1 MSKRRIAAILIP
13 VLVLA
18 LAGALWWGYRLR
30 SMAGRDVLVL
40 YGNVDIREARPAFD
54 DTGPVAALLVTEG
67 ARVHK
72 GELIARIDDARY
84 ALRATEAR
92 QTALRLGADLERLVH
107 GSRPQEVDRAKA
119 AMAALD
125 AVYKN
130 DELLYQR
137 TVRLVPVGVAST
149 EDRDNAAAAVRAARA
164 SYEAARQSFEL
175 AKIGPRAEDVAAA
188 RHAFRA
194 AAAAAA
200 LAARELA
207 DTRLYAPVDGIV
219 EDRILEVGDMAAPN
233 VPVYTIALRDPL
245 WVRAYVPEGD
255 LGRVRLGMAATVA
268 TDSFPGKSY
277 RGWVGYLSP
286 TSEFTPKTVET
297 PELRTALVYQVRIY
311 VCDARGELRLGMPAT
326 VSLDFNGK
334 AGAPR
339 PGCGPDDAGGR

>member
-1 MSKRRIAAILIP
+1 MSKRRIASILIP

-18 LAGALWWGYRLR
+18 LAGALWWVYRLR
-30 SMAGRDVLVL
+30 STAGGDALVL

-54 DTGPVAALLVTEG
+54 DTGPVDALLVTEG
-67 ARVHK
+67 ARVRK

-84 ALRATEAR
+84 ALRAAEAR
-92 QTALRLGADLERLVH
+92 QTALRLGADLDRLLH
-107 GSRPQEVDRAKA
+107 GSRPQEIDKAKA
-119 AMAALD
+119 AMEALD
-125 AVYKN
+125 AVYRN
-130 DELLYQR
+130 DRLLYAR
-137 TVRLVPVGVAST
+137 TVGLVPLGVAST

-164 SYEAARQSFEL
+164 SYDAARQSYEL

-188 RHAFRA
+188 RHAYRA
-194 AAAAAA
+194 AQAAAA

-233 VPVYTIALRDPL
+233 VPVYTIALTDPL

-255 LGRVRLGMAATVA
+255 LGRVRLGMEATVA
-268 TDSFPGKSY
+268 TDSFPGRSY
-277 RGWVGYLSP
+277 RAWVGYLSP
-286 TSEFTPKTVET
+286 TSEFTPKAVET

-326 VSLDFNGK
+326 VHLDLAQK
-334 AGAPR
+334 AGTAR
-339 PGCGPDDAGGR
+339 PGCGP